1 MAHRKALVSIFFAKC
16 SKKQT
21 ILVTPL
27 VSYLMEN
34 HKMYPYDPNLKLDQ
48 GTVGKSVLWGMT

>member
-48 GTVGKSVLWGMT
+48 GTVGKSVL